1 MSLLRQTFPI
11 TLDTLIDRIHPYDTP
26 LVSKDVLREH
36 LFIRS
41 TTTRRTRTSNEVP
54 KDPYGMEL
62 NELKPQ
68 FRKWEEV
75 LRAHV
80 ISTIGN

>member
-1 MSLLRQTFPI
+1 MI
-11 TLDTLIDRIHPYDTP
+11 
-26 LVSKDVLREH
+26 VSKEVIREH
-36 LFIRS
+36 LFVRS
-41 TTTRRTRTSNEVP
+41 SDTRRTRLGNEVN

-75 LRAHV
+75 LRA
-80 ISTIGN
+80 NA